1 MSIAPMT
8 HWGLANPYSCNLRCP
23 VMNSSLSLKP
33 QCAGP
38 VSSRSECG
46 SLFLSHLASRLQ
58 EWLSR
63 RLEETIPQSVR
74 EKFAKLPEE

>member
-1 MSIAPMT
+1 V
-8 HWGLANPYSCNLRCP
+8 LA
-23 VMNSSLSLKP
+23 
-33 QCAGP
+33 
-38 VSSRSECG
+38 SEQQIG
-46 SLFLSHLASRLQ
+46 MRFTFFSPHLASRLQ